1 MYLPTETEKHF
12 FGYSFKNQNS
22 DMFRTIDTE
31 SVYQKCMGCTLK
43 RGNKKYESGS
53 RVLQTTGVF
62 SSWTR
67 RQKEGRR
74 NTLNWPELIKGKE
87 VQVVILVTSCGL
99 FQNVQ
104 KEAGLK
110 NERCQTAM
118 NWHSEGK
125 KNDAIKNK
133 ELCCIRGSFTPVG
146 HRKRHYLGSKLQDKT
161 AVAFFPVKFTNSRSK
176 SLGLMSSLLSVP
188 QSHA

>member
-1 MYLPTETEKHF
+1 
-12 FGYSFKNQNS
+12 
-22 DMFRTIDTE
+22 
-31 SVYQKCMGCTLK
+31 MGCTLK

-53 RVLQTTGVF
+53 RVLQRTGVF

-104 KEAGLK
+104 KETGLK

-118 NWHSEGK
+118 DWHSEGK

-133 ELCCIRGSFTPVG
+133 ELCCIRGSFTPVE
-146 HRKRHYLGSKLQDKT
+146 HRKRHYLGSKLQDKNCSGILSGQIYQLQ
-161 AVAFFPVKFTNSRSK
+161 VKVF
-176 SLGLMSSLLSVP
+176 GPHVFSVL